1 MKNTVKEERIKKQL
15 TQVQLAALVGVSRQ
29 TIFSIEIN
37 KYVPSV
43 VLSLKLAKAFGK
55 KVEDVFKLELSDY
68 RVMSELSS
76 GLFSI

>member
-15 TQVQLAALVGVSRQ
+15 TQVQLAELIGVSRQ

-43 VLSLKLAKAFGK
+43 ILSMKLAKAFGK
-55 KVEDVFKLELSDY
+55 KVEDIFKLELSD
-68 RVMSELSS
+68 
-76 GLFSI
+76 

>member
-1 MKNTVKEERIKKQL
+1 MKNTVKEERQKRQL
-15 TQVQLAALVGVSRQ
+15 TQVQLAELVGVSRQ

-55 KVEDVFKLELSDY
+55 KVEDIFKLEVSD
-68 RVMSELSS
+68 
-76 GLFSI
+76 